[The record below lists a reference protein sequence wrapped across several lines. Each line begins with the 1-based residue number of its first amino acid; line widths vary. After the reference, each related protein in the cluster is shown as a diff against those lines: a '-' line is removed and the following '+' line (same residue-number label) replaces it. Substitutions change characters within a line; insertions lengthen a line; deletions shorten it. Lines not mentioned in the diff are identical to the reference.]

1 MKWIVLASLMMVSHL
16 AQTAEV
22 GTTVFTRGEVNATQD
37 DTVRVLARRSPI
49 YQQEHVT
56 TGTDARAVLKLS
68 DDTVVTLG
76 EKASFR
82 LAEYVFNEEEKRA
95 LLEIPVGA
103 FRIITGKLTKNENP
117 SFKVSTARS
126 TIAVRGTDFWGG
138 SIHEDAI
145 DIALLDS
152 DHSLIVS
159 NEYGSVEITTPGYG
173 TTVYEGKA
181 PTEPKLWSEA
191 MMEKAVG
198 MISY

>member
-16 AQTAEV
+16 AQEAEV

-126 TIAVRGTDFWGG
+126 TIEVRGIT
-138 SIHEDAI
+138 
-145 DIALLDS
+145 ALLS
-152 DHSLIVS
+152 TPHLSLSTRPPRMAEVQKLQEHISASTQHFS
-159 NEYGSVEITTPGYG
+159 NNKLPIEYPAPKEQITPFSP
-173 TTVYEGKA
+173 A
-181 PTEPKLWSEA
+181 
-191 MMEKAVG
+191 
-198 MISY
+198 